1 MYFCILSKSIQFRG
15 NNMLT
20 WLRDNAKIFLI
31 ATIVIFV
38 ALIFLRWGMGEGDN
52 RPTNPYERA
61 IATVNGIDIMP
72 DEYQAALQNWN
83 MRYRQML
90 EQSGNPDPESMLL
103 LMSAVITEEAYK
115 ELINSK
121 LEGIY
126 LDRRDWT
133 HFTVGQAE
141 ALLAAQV
148 RMQDLGD
155 MNAEE
160 YLDMVKSEQPGVYQ
174 QYLYQTY
181 AGGDARRFPLAS
193 GIVSMASRE
202 EVDFFFLDSQG
213 QITARYVIIDT
224 IPPIPDEKVLEEFYN
239 TNPELFSRP
248 AGSLLRYVTI
258 QIVPQEDDLQFA
270 MEKLD
275 SLSYATAGSPIT
287 ATRTQFLE
295 YYGDGIILEEG
306 QRTVP
311 FLGMYSNKPSISSYH
326 VLLLDSV
333 ITSSEVLDD
342 TLYLRSWEVPVLPQY
357 STITSMMWTVE
368 QQMEDILASSTP
380 DIGDSLLVIDFGE
393 MLVEEDTPLT
403 GSITE
408 EIIAFATDT
417 LWLDS
422 IGPIFYSPGYRG
434 GYPAFILVRRLE
446 FYPSDTIGYEEAVN
460 SGSLQ
465 EMTMYSIRREIS
477 KALALE
483 ALDEIHSSDVN
494 LGAWAASESLQV
506 YTTATFTASQIRA
519 NAKFDPDAINGIL
532 SSVEFAEAALIAP
545 EFQVIGPFSTGT
557 SCVLAEILSRQVPP
571 ENPSMIIMTYVATQQ
586 GHEQLSRISIIQH
599 MREISEIRDLREEW
613 QQYAEVVEDSIKA
626 ERERM
631 EDR

>member
-1 MYFCILSKSIQFRG
+1 
-15 NNMLT
+15 MLT

-31 ATIVIFV
+31 VTIVIFV
-38 ALIFLRWGMGEGDN
+38 ALIFLRWGMGEGDK
-52 RPTNPYERA
+52 RPSNPYERA
-61 IATVNGIDIMP
+61 IAIVNGKDIMP
-72 DEYQAALQNWN
+72 DEYQNALQAWN
-83 MRYRQML
+83 LRYRQLL

-103 LMSAVITEEAYK
+103 LMSAVITEEAFE
-115 ELINSK
+115 ELIDSK
-121 LEGIY
+121 LKGIY
-126 LDRRDWT
+126 LDSRNWT

-148 RMQDLGD
+148 HMQDLGG

-160 YLDMVKSEQPGVYQ
+160 YLDMVKSEQPGMYQ

-193 GIVSMASRE
+193 GMVSIASRE
-202 EVDFFFLDSQG
+202 EVDFLLLDSQG
-213 QITARYVIIDT
+213 QITARYVVIDT
-224 IPPIPDEKVLEEFYN
+224 IPPVPDEEALEEFYN
-239 TNPELFSRP
+239 SNPFMFSRP

-270 MEKLD
+270 IEKLD
-275 SLSYATAGSPIT
+275 SLAYATAGSPIT
-287 ATRTQFLE
+287 ATRTQILE

-311 FLGMYSNKPSISSYH
+311 FLGMYSGNPAISSYH

-333 ITSSEVLDD
+333 KTSSEVLDD
-342 TLYLRSWEVPVLPQY
+342 TLYLRSWEVPALPQY
-357 STITSMMWTVE
+357 STIRSMMWTVE
-368 QQMEDILASSTP
+368 QQIEDILANSIP

-393 MLVEEDTPLT
+393 MLVEEDTPLI

-408 EIIAFATDT
+408 EIITFATDT

-422 IGPIFYSPGYRG
+422 LGPIFYSPGYMG
-434 GYPAFILVRRLE
+434 GYPAFTLVRRLE

-465 EMTMYSIRREIS
+465 EMTMFSIRREVS
-477 KALALE
+477 EALALQ
-483 ALDEIHSSDVN
+483 ALDEIHSNDIN

-506 YTTATFTASQIRA
+506 YTIDPFTASQIRA
-519 NAKFDPDAINGIL
+519 NAESDPDAVNGIL
-532 SSVEFAEAALIAP
+532 SSIEFAEAALVAP
-545 EFQVIGPFSTGT
+545 EFHVIGPFKTGT

-571 ENPSMIIMTYVATQQ
+571 DNPNMIIMTYVATQQ
-586 GHEQLSRISIIQH
+586 GHEQLSRINIIQH
-599 MREISEIRDLREEW
+599 MRETSEIHDLREEW
-613 QQYAEVVEDSIKA
+613 QQYAEAVEDSIRA